1 MHDTTDDNDER
12 FLLVMKGA
20 PERIMD
26 RCQTIYMNGKD
37 ELLDEKMRKN
47 FERAYATLGGYGER
61 VLGFCDFRLD
71 ATAYPKGFAFDS
83 EEVNF
88 QIDGLRFL
96 GLMSMIDPPRAAVP
110 NAVQKCRE
118 AGIKV
123 IMVTGD
129 HPITAKAIAKSV
141 GIISEGQ
148 ETVEDIAERLGI
160 PVQAVNP
167 RDAKACV
174 VHGNDLKEMDQFEI
188 DDILKNHR

>member
-1 MHDTTDDNDER
+1 
-12 FLLVMKGA
+12 MKGA

-96 GLMSMIDPPRAAVP
+96 GLMSMIDPPR
-110 NAVQKCRE
+110 
-118 AGIKV
+118 
-123 IMVTGD
+123 
-129 HPITAKAIAKSV
+129 
-141 GIISEGQ
+141 
-148 ETVEDIAERLGI
+148 
-160 PVQAVNP
+160 
-167 RDAKACV
+167 DAKACV